1 MLKNILFSGL
11 LLSML
16 ASCSKPFTTATM
28 LDLVEHEPGNDS
40 SHTRMIVTAD
50 FLRMDSG
57 SDNDGF
63 ILFDRKNKTTYSISL
78 VDKQI
83 LVIQWLP
90 VTIEAPAKFIHQAVT
105 DKASLPAISGHTVA
119 HYQLLT
125 NKDRCYDLYAAEG
138 LLPDVVTALR
148 EYYESLAGQHA
159 AATAFMPK
167 ELQTACDLANNVFL
181 PARQLVYGFPVRL
194 TDVAGKTT
202 ELVNYDTNYAV
213 KPELLQLP
221 AEYKRVVLGDL
232 QKK

>member
-1 MLKNILFSGL
+1 MLKKILFSGM

-16 ASCSKPFTTATM
+16 ASCSKPPATATM

-50 FLRMDSG
+50 FVRMDSG
-57 SDNDGF
+57 SNNDGF

-83 LVIQWLP
+83 LVIQLLP
-90 VTIEAPAKFIHQAVT
+90 VTIEAPTKFVHQAVT
-105 DKASLPAISGHTVA
+105 DKASLPAIGGHAVA
-119 HYQLLT
+119 HYQLFT
-125 NKDRCYDLYAAEG
+125 NKDRCYDLYAAAG
-138 LLPDVVTALR
+138 LLPDVVAALR

-194 TDVAGKTT
+194 TDAAGKTT
-202 ELVNYDTNYAV
+202 ELVNYDTNYSV

-221 AEYKRVVLGDL
+221 ADYKRVVLGDL